1 LDWYTTVITE
11 DFYRV
16 LNKMNNDDEEEEDE
30 DDDLTIMTMM

>member
-1 LDWYTTVITE
+1 LDWYTTVTTE

-16 LNKMNNDDEEEEDE
+16 LNKMNNDDDEEEDE